1 MVGALILLTTMAV
14 PGQATAGQAAD
25 TPEELAVGTMRS
37 IISAEAAYKHTHPDA
52 GYACDVET
60 LVKADML
67 VEALSAGKAFDGY
80 VFKVWCET
88 KSTPQASFRAAAVPM
103 KKEKGSSLTVCTDET
118 NVPRTTDGDVA
129 ACFAK
134 GAPPK

>member
-1 MVGALILLTTMAV
+1 MLSALVLLTTLAAR
-14 PGQATAGQAAD
+14 GQPAAQ
-25 TPEELAVGTMRS
+25 TPYAPEELAVGTVRS
-37 IISAEAAYKHTHPDA
+37 IISAQAAYKHTHPDA

-67 VEALSAGKAFDGY
+67 VEALAAGKTFDSY

-88 KSTPQASFRAAAVPM
+88 RATPQATFRASAAPA
-103 KKEKGSSLTVCTDET
+103 KKERGSSLTVCTDET

>member
-1 MVGALILLTTMAV
+1 MLSAFLLLTTL
-14 PGQATAGQAAD
+14 AGPVQPAAGRE
-25 TPEELAVGTMRS
+25 TPEELAVGTIRS
-37 IISAEAAYKHTHPDA
+37 ILSAQAAYRSTRPGA

-67 VEALSAGKAFDGY
+67 IEAMSAGKTFGGY

-88 KSTPQASFRAAAVPM
+88 KSTPQATFRASAVPA
-103 KKEKGSSLTVCTDET
+103 KKGKGSSLTVCTDET
-118 NVPRTTDGDVA
+118 NVPRTVDGDVA

-134 GAPPK
+134 GAPSD

>member
-1 MVGALILLTTMAV
+1 MWQALVVLVALAQQ
-14 PGQATAGQAAD
+14 PPAAAGPSY
-25 TPEELAVGTMRS
+25 TPEQLAVGTTRS
-37 IISAEAAYKHTHPDA
+37 IISAQAVYKQTHPEA

-67 VEALSAGKAFDGY
+67 ADVLSAGKTFNGY

-88 KSTPQASFRAAAVPM
+88 KATPQATFRASAVPV
-103 KKEKGSSLTVCTDET
+103 KKAKGATLTVCADET

-134 GAPPK
+134 GVAAK

>member
-1 MVGALILLTTMAV
+1 LILMALAA
-14 PGQATAGQAAD
+14 PGQPAAQSAD

-37 IISAEAAYKHTHPDA
+37 IISAQAAYKHTRPDA

-60 LVKADML
+60 LV
-67 VEALSAGKAFDGY
+67 
-80 VFKVWCET
+80 
-88 KSTPQASFRAAAVPM
+88 
-103 KKEKGSSLTVCTDET
+103 TVCTDET
-118 NVPRTTDGDVA
+118 NVPRATDGDVA